1 MSSVGKWDGAIAV
14 GTLGL
19 VVAFPTIATTIHNFL
34 DDIIPASWNWL
45 GSTTAPILMIALG
58 ILVGIVVDKTK

>member
-1 MSSVGKWDGAIAV
+1 MSVGKYDGAIM
-14 GTLGL
+14 GGILGL

-34 DDIIPASWNWL
+34 DDIIPSSWNWL
-45 GSTTAPILMIALG
+45 GSITAPVLMIALG